1 MGSSSSS
8 IGHGHP
14 SFEICGCDDNVCRQ
28 ELIQGSKGDVSFLG
42 ARRLSFA
49 DEASDGNMF
58 KQWYPWEDLLDC
70 SHIIDSSTCYGS

>member
-1 MGSSSSS
+1 MGGSSSS
-8 IGHGHP
+8 IGHGYP
-14 SFEICGCDDNVCRQ
+14 SFEIRGCDDNVCTQ

-58 KQWYPWEDLLDC
+58 KQWYLWEDFLDYTR
-70 SHIIDSSTCYGS
+70 IIDWSRCYGG